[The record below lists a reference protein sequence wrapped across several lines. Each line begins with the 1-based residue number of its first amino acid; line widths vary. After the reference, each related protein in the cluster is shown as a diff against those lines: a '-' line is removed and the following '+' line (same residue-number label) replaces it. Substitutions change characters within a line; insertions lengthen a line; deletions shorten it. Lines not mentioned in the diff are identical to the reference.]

1 MKVKALVAQLCL
13 TLCYPMDC
21 CLPSSSVHG
30 ILQARVLEW
39 VVISFPGDLPN
50 PGIEARSPA
59 LQADSLPAK
68 PQGKPKNAGVG
79 SLALLQW
86 IFPTQESNWSPLHC
100 RRILYQLMGGTASP
114 SEACGTRAEEGEP
127 PEDRQ
132 GRALLSSPGG
142 GTVLGS
148 GGWGASDPPMFLTHP
163 LLG

>member
-1 MKVKALVAQLCL
+1 MSNSL
-13 TLCYPMDC
+13 TPETIQSMGFSRPEYWSRQPF
-21 CLPSSSVHG
+21 PS
-30 ILQARVLEW
+30 
-39 VVISFPGDLPN
+39 PGDLPI
-50 PGIEARSPA
+50 PGIEPRSPA
-59 LQADSLPAK
+59 LQADTLPAE
-68 PQGKPKNAGVG
+68 PQGKPKSTGVG
-79 SLALLQW
+79 SLSLLHW